1 MAKHYFG
8 MLQGPFN
15 INENILSK
23 IKKNHS
29 EPEDANI
36 KIIKLG
42 ICAYRKFDLITP
54 YNWNYYGDMEPHVA
68 EKEGEKNPTYSLLK
82 LSQQPIIVQ
91 IKAVGEDNIKSFRL
105 GITNILELEDVNL
118 ESVSFNFDQKY
129 WEDETLNHWTKTDD
143 SIYVNYIIKKE

>member
-23 IKKNHS
+23 IKENHS
-29 EPEDANI
+29 LENESNI

-54 YNWNYYGDMEPHVA
+54 YNWNYYGEMEPHVA
-68 EKEGEKNPTYSLLK
+68 EKEGEENPTYSLLK

-91 IKAVGEDNIKSFRL
+91 IKAIGEDNIKSFRL

-129 WEDETLNHWTKTDD
+129 WNGISNNWTKTDD